1 MEEKVFNIIN
11 NSNKALT
18 YEEIMDLLDVDE
30 KDELGNVLVELQK
43 KLKIRYTNKGKYEKN
58 NDKRQKMGVFSAN
71 SKGYGFVKVDGEE
84 EDYYISKDNVNGAV
98 DKDEVTIYVLDENKK
113 EAVIKHVNER
123 NLKDLLVG
131 EFCIK
136 DGKNLIDLEDDKLN
150 IVIEIDDD
158 KTKNAVSGHKVIVKL
173 LENTMNT
180 NYYKGEVIK
189 IIGHKDDPGVDILT
203 IAAKYEVY
211 DMFPETVDK
220 ELESIPS
227 EVSEE
232 EFAGRRDLRKQMI
245 FTIDGDD
252 TKDIDDA
259 ISLRAANGN
268 YELGVH
274 IADVSYY
281 VKEGSSL
288 YEEAYTRGT
297 SNYLADKVIPM
308 LPHQLSNGICSLN
321 PNVDRLAISCVME
334 IDKEGNIVSSDI
346 FESVIRSRKQ
356 MTYKNVN
363 KIIEK
368 NEIPEG
374 YEEFAGILKKM
385 HELAKILRK
394 HKTGNGY
401 IDFDTDEPKII
412 VDDSGKAIDI
422 QKRERGEGE
431 KLIEDFMIAAN
442 EAVAETIFHMDL
454 PFIYRVHGAPDEEKI
469 GRFLSFLSV
478 LGYKVNANLNKL
490 TSKTVQDILKQVKDK
505 DEYPILSSMLL
516 RSMQKAVYDVNNIG
530 HFGLGSKCYTHFTSP
545 IRRFPDLNVHR
556 LLRTYLFKHKI
567 DNETINYFN
576 TTLPNI
582 TKQSSER
589 ERAAVDCERDVT
601 DMKMAEYMMNHIG
614 EEYKGIIDSVTNY
627 GMYVELD
634 NMVEGLVRIEDIP
647 GDYYIYQE
655 AGFCLIGKSSKKRY
669 VLGQKVDII
678 VDSVFKDKGEINFKL
693 AKKGDKN
700 GDKQSKSKI

>member
-1 MEEKVFNIIN
+1 MEEKVLNIIT

-18 YEEIMDLLDVDE
+18 YEEIMNELEETE
-30 KDELGNVLVELQK
+30 KDELGNILVELQK
-43 KLKIRYTNKGKYEKN
+43 KLKIRFTNKGKYEKN
-58 NDKRQKMGVFSAN
+58 NDKRQKLGTFIAN
-71 SKGYGFVKVDGEE
+71 PKGFGFVKVEDED
-84 EDYYISKDNVNGAV
+84 EDYHIAKENINGAV
-98 DKDEVTIYVLDENKK
+98 DKDEVIIYVLDEIKK
-113 EAVIKHVNER
+113 EAVIKHINQR
-123 NLKDLLVG
+123 NIKDSLVG
-131 EFCIK
+131 EFYIK
-136 DGKNLIDLEDDKLN
+136 DGKNFINLEDDKLKI
-150 IVIEIDDD
+150 IVEIDND
-158 KTKNAVSGHKVIVKL
+158 KTKNAVTGHKVIVKL
-173 LENTMNT
+173 LENTPNT
-180 NYYKGEVIK
+180 NYYKGEVTR
-189 IIGHKDDPGVDILT
+189 IIGHKDDAGVDILT

-211 DMFPETVDK
+211 DIFPETIEK
-220 ELESIPS
+220 ELENIPN
-227 EVSEE
+227 EVKEE
-232 EFAGRRDLRKQMI
+232 ELKNRIDLRKEMI

-259 ISLRAANGN
+259 ISLKASNGN

-281 VKEGSSL
+281 VKEGSAL

-321 PNVDRLAISCVME
+321 PNADRLAISCVME

-346 FESVIRSRKQ
+346 FESVIKSRIQ

-363 KIIEK
+363 KILEE
-368 NEIPEG
+368 NTIPEG
-374 YEEFAGILKKM
+374 YEAYAGTLKKM

-394 HKTGNGY
+394 HKTNNGY

-412 VDDSGKAIDI
+412 VGENGKAIDI
-422 QKRERGEGE
+422 QKRIRGEGE

-442 EAVAETIFHMDL
+442 EAVAETIYHMDL
-454 PFIYRVHGAPDEEKI
+454 PFIYRVHGTPDEEKV
-469 GRFLSFLSV
+469 GRFLNLLSV

-490 TSKTVQDILKQVKDK
+490 TPKTIQDILKQVKDK
-505 DEYPILSSMLL
+505 EQYPILSSMLL
-516 RSMQKAVYDVNNIG
+516 RSMQKAVYDTTNIG

-556 LLRTYLFKHKI
+556 LLRTYLFKHSI
-567 DNETINYFN
+567 DNQTINYFN

-601 DMKMAEYMMNHIG
+601 DMKMAEYMLGHIG
-614 EEYKGIIDSVTNY
+614 EEYRGIINTVTNY

-634 NMVEGLVRIEDIP
+634 NMVEGLIRIEDIP

-655 AGFCLIGKSSKKRY
+655 SGFCLMGKSSKKRY
-669 VLGQKVDII
+669 TLGDKIDII
-678 VDSVFKDKGEINFKL
+678 VDSVDKDKGEINFKL
-693 AKKGDKN
+693 AKKGDKHGN
-700 GDKQSKSKI
+700 KQPKSEV

>member
-1 MEEKVFNIIN
+1 MEEKILNIICS
-11 NSNKALT
+11 SNKALS
-18 YEEIMDLLDVDE
+18 YEEIMNELDENE
-30 KDELGNVLVELQK
+30 KDELGDILVNLQK

-58 NDKRQKMGVFSAN
+58 NDKRQKLGIFKAN
-71 SKGYGFVKVDGEE
+71 SKGYGFVKVEDEKD
-84 EDYYISKDNVNGAV
+84 DYYISKENVNDAV
-98 DKDEVTIYVLDENKK
+98 DKDEVTIYILDENKK

-123 NLKDLLVG
+123 HLKELIVG

-136 DGKNLIDLEDDKLN
+136 DGKNFINIEGNKINIIVEIEDG
-150 IVIEIDDD
+150 
-158 KTKNAVSGHKVIVKL
+158 KTKNAVPGHKVIVKL
-173 LENTMNT
+173 LEKTMNT
-180 NYYKGEVIK
+180 NYYKGEVVR

-203 IAAKYEVY
+203 IAAKYEIY
-211 DMFPETVDK
+211 DTFPDTVCK
-220 ELESIPS
+220 EIENIPT
-227 EVSEE
+227 EVKEE
-232 EFAGRRDLRKQMI
+232 ELKGRRDLRKEMI

-259 ISLRAANGN
+259 ISLKANNGN

-281 VKEGSSL
+281 VKDGSPL
-288 YEEAYTRGT
+288 YEEAYVRGT

-308 LPHQLSNGICSLN
+308 LPHELSNGICSLN
-321 PNVDRLAISCVME
+321 PEVDRLTISCVME
-334 IDKEGNIVSSDI
+334 IDKDGNIVSNEI
-346 FESVIRSRKQ
+346 FESVIKSRKQ

-368 NEIPEG
+368 GEIPEG
-374 YEEFAGILKKM
+374 YEEFAGVLKKM

-394 HKTGNGY
+394 HKTNKGY

-412 VDDSGKAIDI
+412 ADETGKAIDVK
-422 QKRERGEGE
+422 KRERGEGE

-442 EAVAETIFHMDL
+442 EAVAETIYNMDL
-454 PFIYRVHGAPDEEKI
+454 PFIYRVHGTPDEEKV
-469 GRFLSFLSV
+469 GRFLNFLSV

-505 DEYPILSSMLL
+505 EEYPILSSMLL

-556 LLRTYLFKHKI
+556 LLRTYLFKHSI
-567 DNETINYFN
+567 NNETVTYFN
-576 TTLPNI
+576 NTLPNI
-582 TKQSSER
+582 AKQSSER
-589 ERAAVDCERDVT
+589 ERAAVDCERNVT
-601 DMKMAEYMMNHIG
+601 EMKMAEYMMDHIG
-614 EEYKGIIDSVTNY
+614 EEYKGIINTVTNY

-634 NMVEGLVRIEDIP
+634 NMIEGLIRIEEIP

-655 AGFCLIGKSSKKRY
+655 SGFCLVGKNTKKRY
-669 VLGQKVDII
+669 VLGQKIDII
-678 VDSVFKDKGEINFKL
+678 VDSVNKDQGEINFIL

-700 GDKQSKSKI
+700 GDKQSKS

>member
-1 MEEKVFNIIN
+1 MEEKVFDIIN
-11 NSNKALT
+11 GSNKALS
-18 YEEIMDLLDVDE
+18 YEEIMDELNEEE
-30 KDELGNVLVELQK
+30 KDELGDVLVELEK

-71 SKGYGFVKVDGEE
+71 SKGYGFVKVEGEE
-84 EDYYISKDNVNGAV
+84 EDYYISSENVNDAV

-113 EAVIKHVNER
+113 EAVIKRVNVR
-123 NLKDLLVG
+123 NLKDLVVG
-131 EFCIK
+131 EFCVK
-136 DGKNLIDLEDDKLN
+136 DGKNFIDLEDDKLN
-150 IVIEIDDD
+150 IIVEIDGD
-158 KTKNAVSGHKVIVKL
+158 KTKNAVSGHKVIVRL
-173 LENTMNT
+173 LEKTMNT
-180 NYYKGEVIK
+180 NYYKGEVIR
-189 IIGHKDDPGVDILT
+189 IIGHKDDAGVDILT

-220 ELESIPS
+220 ELENIPS

-232 EFAGRRDLRKQMI
+232 EFVGRRDLRKEMI

-259 ISLRAANGN
+259 ISLKALNGN

-363 KIIEK
+363 KIIEE
-368 NEIPEG
+368 NDVPEG

-385 HELAKILRK
+385 HELARILRK
-394 HKTGNGY
+394 HKTRNGY

-412 VDDSGKAIDI
+412 VDDSGKAIDVK
-422 QKRERGEGE
+422 KRERGEGE

>member
-1 MEEKVFNIIN
+1 
-11 NSNKALT
+11 
-18 YEEIMDLLDVDE
+18 
-30 KDELGNVLVELQK
+30 
-43 KLKIRYTNKGKYEKN
+43 
-58 NDKRQKMGVFSAN
+58 MGVFSAN

-113 EAVIKHVNER
+113 EAAIKHVNER

-442 EAVAETIFHMDL
+442 EAVAETVFHMDL

-469 GRFLSFLSV
+469 GSFLNFLSV

-516 RSMQKAVYDVNNIG
+516 RSMQKAVYDVTNIG

-556 LLRTYLFKHKI
+556 LLRTYLFNHKI
-567 DNETINYFN
+567 DNETIKYFN

-601 DMKMAEYMMNHIG
+601 DMKMAEYMMDHIG
-614 EEYKGIIDSVTNY
+614 EEYKGVISSVTNY

-669 VLGQKVDII
+669 MLGQKVDII

-700 GDKQSKSKI
+700 GDKKSKGKI

>member
-1 MEEKVFNIIN
+1 MEEKIFNIIAH
-11 NSNKALT
+11 SNKALT
-18 YEEIMDLLDVDE
+18 YEEIMDELDENE
-30 KDELGNVLVELQK
+30 KQDLGNILVELQK

-58 NDKRQKMGVFSAN
+58 NDKRQKLGVFIAN
-71 SKGYGFVKVDGEE
+71 PKGYGFVKVEGEP
-84 EDYYISKDNVNGAV
+84 EDYYVSKENVNNAV
-98 DKDEVTIYVLDENKK
+98 NKDEVTIYVLDEQKK
-113 EAVIKHVNER
+113 EAVIKHINER
-123 NLKDLLVG
+123 NLKDLIVG
-131 EFCIK
+131 EFIVK
-136 DGKNLIDLEDDKLN
+136 DGKNLINLEDDKLN
-150 IVIEIDDD
+150 IIVEIDND
-158 KTKNAVSGHKVIVKL
+158 KTMNAVSGHKVIVRL

-180 NYYKGEVIK
+180 NYYKGEVIR
-189 IIGHKDDPGVDILT
+189 IIGHKDDAGVDILT

-211 DMFPETVDK
+211 DVFPDEVAK
-220 ELESIPS
+220 ELENISN
-227 EVSEE
+227 EVKEE
-232 EFAGRRDLRKQMI
+232 ELKGRKDLRNEMI

-259 ISLRAANGN
+259 ISLKASNGN

-281 VKEGSSL
+281 VKEGSAL
-288 YEEAYTRGT
+288 YEEAFTRGT

-346 FESVIRSRKQ
+346 FESVIKSRKQ

-363 KIIEK
+363 KIIEN
-368 NEIPEG
+368 NEIPDG

-394 HKTGNGY
+394 NKTNKGY

-412 VDDSGKAIDI
+412 VDEIGKAIDV

-454 PFIYRVHGAPDEEKI
+454 PFIYRVHGTPDEEKI
-469 GRFLSFLSV
+469 GRFLNFLSV
-478 LGYKVNANLNKL
+478 LGYKVNANLNKI
-490 TSKTVQDILKQVKDK
+490 TPKTIQDILKQVKDK

-516 RSMQKAVYDVNNIG
+516 RSMQKAVYDITNIG

-556 LLRTYLFKHKI
+556 LIRTYLFKHHI
-567 DNETINYFN
+567 DNETIKYFN

-589 ERAAVDCERDVT
+589 EKAADDCERDVT
-601 DMKMAEYMMNHIG
+601 EMKMAEYMMSHIG
-614 EEYKGIIDSVTNY
+614 EEYKGIINTVTNY

-634 NMVEGLVRIEDIP
+634 NMIEGLIRIEDIP

-655 AGFCLIGKSSKKRY
+655 SGFCLVGKSTKKRY
-669 VLGQKVDII
+669 TLGQKVDII

-700 GDKQSKSKI
+700 GDKQPQS